1 MKAYIS
7 LEGDVTGEDS
17 FYLKELANLIE
28 EKCDLSVEIEKTGPQ
43 LGVKDSGF
51 VIGLNIA
58 SLAFTAMQTFFS
70 TLQFWESRQQNGVKY
85 SVYVVVYSRTFQE
98 KLLLK
103 NLSAEKV
110 IELKDLI
117 HQHQLQSS
125 PEDEYIEVKI
135 LKQK

>member
-1 MKAYIS
+1 
-7 LEGDVTGEDS
+7 
-17 FYLKELANLIE
+17 
-28 EKCDLSVEIEKTGPQ
+28 
-43 LGVKDSGF
+43 
-51 VIGLNIA
+51 
-58 SLAFTAMQTFFS
+58 MQTFFS

-85 SVYVVVYSRTFQE
+85 SVYVVVYSRTFRE